1 MLVLLG
7 AVGLVLLIAC
17 ADVAH
22 LGRVSATSRYR
33 EFAIRAALGA
43 NRGRV
48 VQQFLTENILLSLL
62 GGAAGLALA
71 VWVVRVLVVL
81 MPKDTPRLEEIKLD
95 YRVVLFTLGT
105 SLLTGIIFGL
115 APAFQAAKTNL
126 NDVLKEAGR
135 SGSDTSRRLRLRNL
149 LVVSEFALS
158 LVLLIGAGLMVKSLL
173 RLQEVKPGFEP
184 AKLMTMRIALPA
196 MKYENFKQSHAFF
209 DQLFDRLSARPEV
222 ESVGAINLL
231 PFGGSGGDRSFSIE
245 DQPLSPRHPRPDQQ
259 HKFVSPCC

>member
-1 MLVLLG
+1 DLRRAMLVLLG

-17 ADVAH
+17 ANVAH
-22 LGRVSATSRYR
+22 LRLASATSRYR

-43 NRGRV
+43 RRARV
-48 VQQFLTENILLSLL
+48 VRQFLTESVLLSLI
-62 GGAAGLALA
+62 GGAVGLALA
-71 VWVVRVLVVL
+71 VWVVRALVLL
-81 MPKDTPRLEEIKLD
+81 MPKDMPRIEEIKLD

-135 SGSDTSRRLRLRNL
+135 SGSETSKRLRLRNL

-173 RLQEVKPGFEP
+173 RLQEVKPGFDSSN
-184 AKLMTMRIALPA
+184 LLTMRIALPSA
-196 MKYENFKQSHAFF
+196 KYDTF
-209 DQLFDRLSARPEV
+209 DKSRL
-222 ESVGAINLL
+222 
-231 PFGGSGGDRSFSIE
+231 
-245 DQPLSPRHPRPDQQ
+245 
-259 HKFVSPCC
+259 